1 MASAR
6 WDVLPRCNSYPTT
19 QLLGLMK
26 VREYLE
32 RPTKEAIRSLPR
44 FPALPIDRVRLVRT
58 DDEVGFAH
66 DEIRKASHV
75 GFDTESKPRFITS
88 QLRTGPH
95 LVQIA
100 TLNYAFLFPIDG
112 GTGVETLR
120 EIIAS
125 TGIVKVGFGLKSDS
139 GPIRTKL
146 GVKLHLYTELSVA
159 VRRLGY
165 KQQVGLQTAVAV
177 VLGQYLQKSKKITTS
192 NWGAKKLSVAQ
203 QMYAGNDAYAS
214 LCVYVALARSA
225 PHVLVTA
232 QRGVSPDVP
241 ASGPSALREDHG

>member
-1 MASAR
+1 
-6 WDVLPRCNSYPTT
+6 
-19 QLLGLMK
+19 MK
-26 VREYLE
+26 VRDYLE

-44 FPALPIDRVRLVRT
+44 FPGLPIDRVRLVRT
-58 DDEVGFAH
+58 DDEVSFAH

-75 GFDTESKPRFITS
+75 GFDTESKPSFIAN
-88 QLRTGPH
+88 QPRTGPH

-100 TLNYAFLFPIDG
+100 TSNYAFLFPIDG
-112 GTGVETLR
+112 RAGVETLR
-120 EIIAS
+120 EIIVAE
-125 TGIVKVGFGLKSDS
+125 GIVKVGFGFKSDH

-146 GVKLHLYTELSVA
+146 GVKLHPFAELSVA

-192 NWGAKKLSVAQ
+192 NWGAKNLSVAQ
-203 QMYAGNDAYAS
+203 QLYAGNDAYAS
-214 LCVYVALARSA
+214 LCVYLELAKSA

-232 QRGVSPDVP
+232 QRGVPPDVP
-241 ASGPSALREDHG
+241 APRPSALRGNHG